1 MGKIIK
7 FGEKNNQEPK
17 ETEINKKENLSPE
30 IEKEALKK
38 VPLSEEEK
46 IKEAVEQHLLTNF
59 AVKKVLKLEIVYKIR
74 NGEIGVVG
82 ILAYEHKR
90 RPGIFN
96 ANFIAKGYQDKKSG
110 DFTISTLAFEA
121 GEPDLF
127 ISIYNTLKA
136 KKLLPIE

>member
-7 FGEKNNQEPK
+7 FGDKN
-17 ETEINKKENLSPE
+17 NKKEKVVEKTEKNLSPE

-38 VPLSEEEK
+38 VPLTEEEK
-46 IKEAVEQHLLTNF
+46 IKEAIEEHLITNF
-59 AVKKVLKLEIVYKIR
+59 AVKKVLKLEIAYKIG

-110 DFTISTLAFEA
+110 NFVISTLAFEA

-127 ISIYNTLKA
+127 MSIYNTLKA

>member
-7 FGEKNNQEPK
+7 FGKQNKEENK
-17 ETEINKKENLSPE
+17 ETNKNLSPE
-30 IEKEALKK
+30 TEKEALKTIQ
-38 VPLSEEEK
+38 SEEEK
-46 IKEAVEQHLLTNF
+46 IKTAIEEHLITNF
-59 AVKKVLKLEIVYKIR
+59 AVKKVLKLEIVYKTG

-90 RPGIFN
+90 RPGVFN
-96 ANFIAKGYQDKKSG
+96 ANFIAKGYKDKKTG
-110 DFTISTLAFEA
+110 NFTISTLAFEA

-127 ISIYNTLKA
+127 MSIYNTLKA

>member
-7 FGEKNNQEPK
+7 FGNKNNK
-17 ETEINKKENLSPE
+17 EEKQNKIET
-30 IEKEALKK
+30 EKEALKK
-38 VPLSEEEK
+38 IKTEEEK
-46 IKEAVEQHLLTNF
+46 IKEAIEEHLITNF
-59 AVKKVLKLEIVYKIR
+59 AVKKVLKLEIVYKIE
-74 NGEIGVVG
+74 NGEIGVIG

-96 ANFIAKGYQDKKSG
+96 ANFIAKGYQDKKTG
-110 DFTISTLAFEA
+110 DFVISTLAFEA

-127 ISIYNTLKA
+127 RSIYNTLKA

>member
-7 FGEKNNQEPK
+7 FGGE
-17 ETEINKKENLSPE
+17 NKKNKEESKENKLPPE
-30 IEKEALKK
+30 TEKEALKK
-38 VPLSEEEK
+38 IPLTNEEK
-46 IKEAVEQHLLTNF
+46 IKDALEEHLITNF
-59 AVKKVLKLEIVYKIR
+59 AVKKILKLEIIFKIK
-74 NGEIGVVG
+74 NGELGVAG

-96 ANFIAKGYQDKKSG
+96 ANFIAKGYQDKKTG
-110 DFTISTLAFEA
+110 NFVINTLAFEA

-127 ISIYNTLKA
+127 MSIYNTLKA